1 MILMSFVP
9 QFARTFILVPCR
21 SFSFSKSR
29 KGAIAEYPKYPDHMC
44 RCALKNE
51 VYTNGCYSLANKW
64 PRVELPFLLA
74 LPAQFSLSLEFV
86 DFIK

>member
-21 SFSFSKSR
+21 
-29 KGAIAEYPKYPDHMC
+29 KGAIAECPKYPDHMC

-74 LPAQFSLSLEFV
+74 IAAQFLLSLEFV